1 MLRPSAAEGAG
12 TWFVPGPDGPTG
24 ARTRDP
30 YRDAGGQWRPVGDQ
44 QATVVVAYRYDTPHP
59 RLAGARH
66 PLSRT
71 VRERGLGVR
80 VAARLPS
87 MGCASRG
94 ADRIPGPGG
103 PDGSGT
109 PDADRDGGGL
119 SAAGGRCAGDRPSL
133 TTLCRGEARLAQPR
147 RGRGNG
153 SLLVLSVQG
162 REARVSLP
170 RIGGGRVVLVD
181 SMYPPFSI
189 GRCASG
195 STRCHSLGSVCLCP
209 GAGFEANTGLARC
222 RWRRVVPT
230 ERDTALPDCPCP
242 GKHWGGNR
250 PALLDTDDD
259 LW

>member
-1 MLRPSAAEGAG
+1 
-12 TWFVPGPDGPTG
+12 
-24 ARTRDP
+24 
-30 YRDAGGQWRPVGDQ
+30 
-44 QATVVVAYRYDTPHP
+44 
-59 RLAGARH
+59 
-66 PLSRT
+66 

-189 GRCASG
+189 GRYASG

-250 PALLDTDDD
+250 PALLDTGDD